1 MPVRLCKKPSS
12 WIQSGVIKMY
22 DFNYKEHNDWKEKF
36 FRMSFSYIF
45 LIVILALI
53 GTMTLF
59 SAANGSWEPWAVRHL
74 SRFGVA
80 LVLMVVLALVDIRYY
95 YRFAY
100 EFYFLVLLLLFAVEI
115 VGHVGM
121 GAQRW
126 IDLGVVKIQPSE
138 LMKIGMVLFVARYF
152 SSMTVQGI
160 KSIRGIIIPAV
171 MTLVPVGL
179 IAAEPD
185 LGTSLMVL
193 ITSVV
198 MFFAAGVQWWKFASL
213 AMLAGASLPVAW
225 NLLHEYQQNRVL
237 TFLDPERDPLGAG
250 YHIIQS
256 KIAFGSGGVFGKGF
270 LHGTQTHLNFLPEKH
285 TDFIFT
291 MFSEEFGL
299 LGSLSLLFLNML
311 VLAMGYVFAFR
322 ARNYFARLTIIGLNT
337 NYFLYVFINI
347 AMVMG
352 VLPVVGVPLPLIS
365 YGGTVMF
372 SIMASFG
379 LILCMS
385 DSANR
390 ENIE

>member
-1 MPVRLCKKPSS
+1 MAEFGLGENKQS
-12 WIQSGVIKMY
+12 WQQKLSQI
-22 DFNYKEHNDWKEKF
+22 
-36 FRMSFSYIF
+36 SFVYLF
-45 LIVILALI
+45 LIVLLAVI
-53 GTMTLF
+53 GTVTLY
-59 SAANGSWEPWAVRHL
+59 SAANGDWNPWAMKHL
-74 SRFGVA
+74 SRFIVA
-80 LVLMVVLALVDIRYY
+80 FGMMIALAFVDSKYY
-95 YRFAY
+95 YRGAY
-100 EFYFLVLLLLFAVEI
+100 AFYFLSLFLLIAVELG
-115 VGHVGM
+115 GHIGM

-126 IDLGVVKIQPSE
+126 INLGVFKIQPSE
-138 LMKIGMVLFVARYF
+138 LMKIGIVLFLARYF
-152 SSMTVQGI
+152 SVTTIQGI
-160 KSIRGIIIPAV
+160 KSIRGIIIPAIFT
-171 MTLVPVGL
+171 MLPVVL

-193 ITSVV
+193 CTAAV
-198 MFFAAGVQWWKFASL
+198 MLFAVGVQWWKFAL
-213 AMLAGASLPVAW
+213 ALAAVGAALPVVW
-225 NLLHEYQQNRVL
+225 SCLHEYQQNRVL
-237 TFLDPERDPLGAG
+237 TFLNPERDPLGTG

-299 LGSLSLLFLNML
+299 LGSLSVLFINLL
-311 VLAMGYVFAFR
+311 VLSLGYAFAFR
-322 ARNYFARLTIIGLNT
+322 TRNYFARLTMLGLNT

-379 LILCMS
+379 IMLCMS
-385 DSANR
+385 VCYDERSD
-390 ENIE
+390 